1 MAAVAS
7 LATTFL
13 GAAVA
18 QKAQKTAT
26 PARRV
31 AARAGTEPLYVESGA
46 STYSG
51 NYDEALWP
59 NWTEGKTE
67 AQIAYNVE
75 VELIHG
81 RWAMLGCAGAWAA
94 EQGTGINWFQ
104 AGAICTPADCTGI
117 HFPGEVIS
125 MAPAGSGFPNF
136 YIQLALSTV
145 AMGLA
150 EGYRGGLID
159 SCFPELTVG
168 DLHPGGEHFDP
179 LGLANKLDLDR
190 MKIAELKHA
199 RLAMLSWLGYM
210 SQAIATNSEL
220 AGGNA
225 FGIGAKTWPSFI
237 EGAKGPYANWQ
248 DHVANPWVEN
258 VWKYA
263 HLFNQ

>member
-7 LATTFL
+7 LTTSFL
-13 GAAVA
+13 GAAVV
-18 QKAQKTAT
+18 QKAQKKASV
-26 PARRV
+26 ARPM
-31 AARAGTEPLYVESGA
+31 AARAGSEEVYVEPGA

-59 NWTEGKTE
+59 NWTKGKSDADIT
-67 AQIAYNVE
+67 YNVS

-125 MAPAGSGFPNF
+125 MAPEGSGFPNF
-136 YIQLALSTV
+136 YIQLGLSV
-145 AMGLA
+145 IMMGLA

-159 SCFPELTVG
+159 NVFPELEVG

-179 LGLANKLDLDR
+179 LGLADKLDLDR

-210 SQAIATNSEL
+210 SQAVATNCD
-220 AGGNA
+220 NP
-225 FGIGAKTWPSFI
+225 FGIGSKTWPSFI
-237 EGAKGPYANWQ
+237 EGAKGPYANWL
-248 DHVANPWVEN
+248 DHIANPYVEN
-258 VWKYA
+258 VWKYTG
-263 HLFNQ
+263 LFQ